1 MARKRKHKADSGLL
15 HDFASQVMTEN
26 KDGKVLFNP
35 KGEINMSDAISEL
48 IEPFRE
54 DAASYDSFSNLI
66 TFACIAWN
74 TSILPEE
81 QRNEALGKMMDL
93 IPGGIEEK
101 LGILNLLSELMER
114 KRRFFP
120 NVSRAIIEH
129 KVTDRGGDFH
139 IAIASTME
147 QNDVK

>member
-1 MARKRKHKADSGLL
+1 MARKRKHKGDSGLL
-15 HDFASQVMTEN
+15 HDFANQVMTEN
-26 KDGKVLFNP
+26 EDGKVLFNP
-35 KGEINMSDAISEL
+35 KGEISMSDAISEL

-54 DAASYDSFSNLI
+54 DAPDYNSVSSLV

-81 QRNEALGKMMDL
+81 QRNEAFGKMVDL
-93 IPGGIEEK
+93 LPGDIEER
-101 LGILNLLSELMER
+101 LETLNLLSELMER
-114 KRRFFP
+114 KRKLFP
-120 NVSRAIIEH
+120 NVSRAILEH

-147 QNDVK
+147 QKDAK